1 MGANTYFGTSINESP
16 TIVLPAGEEI
26 QDARGI
32 ALVIKEGA
40 VVKPEAGANVIGI
53 SVIETEDMVVQGEDV
68 TVQIK
73 DIGKWVAGEEIVIG
87 TELATDAEGKAVAA
101 SDGDFIVAVALSKA
115 TEAGSWVKVQ
125 IIKGGYKSAAQVR
138 NKTEGGN

>member
-1 MGANTYFGTSINESP
+1 MGTNTYFGTSINESP

-53 SVIETEDMVVQGEDV
+53 SRSEERRV
-68 TVQIK
+68 
-73 DIGKWVAGEEIVIG
+73 GKEC
-87 TELATDAEGKAVAA
+87 L
-101 SDGDFIVAVALSKA
+101 
-115 TEAGSWVKVQ
+115 
-125 IIKGGYKSAAQVR
+125 
-138 NKTEGGN
+138 

>member
-1 MGANTYFGTSINESP
+1 MGTNTYFGTSINESP

-40 VVKPEAGANVIGI
+40 VVKPDAGANIIGI

-101 SDGDFIVAVALSKA
+101 SDGDFIVAVALSNA